1 MTTIRLPVILHAG
14 TPAYVDLDPDALL
27 SATGIPARL
36 EAVERELRQ
45 HYHLA
50 GGEPT
55 STGVAP
61 GLQPEV
67 DNLTPEMVA
76 AIKEGCE
83 QSRRGEVVERDFTAF
98 AQPDADE
105 ARIEMHRGKGLV
117 GKYIISKRDGRPVD
131 PGAEYFVLRLDDG
144 GGDPVHVAACR
155 SSVLH
160 YADRISGHLPK
171 LASDLRAKYST
182 HELAQPD
189 ADDADSRNA
198 FKDVIG
204 EATEDELNHKQEWA
218 IVDAILSAIRA
229 GKVPGIRDMAFVD
242 DGATEIAAL
251 RAQVS
256 VLKASLDASRENGRK
271 AQSEADMYE
280 RERNGIGRD
289 LEQANAKRFAAEDE
303 RDQLKADLAAAKE
316 RAEKA
321 EYERDVANKFIGHW
335 SQECATA
342 RAERDAARAGLA
354 EAVGVLRKA
363 QRWASV
369 SGPFD
374 AADEA
379 MWCRIDAILAKHPEA
394 GAGEGK

>member
-1 MTTIRLPVILHAG
+1 VSTIRLPVI
-14 TPAYVDLDPDALL
+14 YDPIIGCDIKGPCIEIDTDVIVA
-27 SATGIPARL
+27 ATGIPARL

-45 HYHLA
+45 HYHLT

-67 DNLTPEMVA
+67 DDLTPDMVA

-83 QSRRGEVVERDFTAF
+83 QSRRGEVVERDFTAY

-105 ARIEMHRGKGLV
+105 A
-117 GKYIISKRDGRPVD
+117 
-131 PGAEYFVLRLDDG
+131 
-144 GGDPVHVAACR
+144 
-155 SSVLH
+155 
-160 YADRISGHLPK
+160 ADRKKYAATASRLLRCNELHATWYTGGLGLETCARVSDDEM
-171 LASDLRAKYST
+171 LALRVCADIAAK
-182 HELAQPD
+182 HD
-189 ADDADSRNA
+189 A
-198 FKDVIG
+198 
-204 EATEDELNHKQEWA
+204 
-218 IVDAILSAIRA
+218 
-229 GKVPGIRDMAFVD
+229 
-242 DGATEIAAL
+242 EIAAL

-271 AQSEADMYE
+271 AQSEADMYKL
-280 RERNGIGRD
+280 ERNGIGRD

-303 RDQLKADLAAAKE
+303 RDRLNADLAAAQDTATMWERRAIKLEHDPKADARGVIEEWKAKAERAWSECEAAKE
-316 RAEKA
+316 RTEKA